1 MKTVVTENI
10 FAKKIE
16 LDIAMNFPEI
26 YLASGSPRRAELLTQ
41 IGVNFSVLSVDVDE
55 TRLQNE
61 SPIEYVQR
69 VAIAKAQ
76 AGWACL
82 AENRKPV
89 LGADT
94 SVVLGDVVLGKPV
107 DEDAARAMLKQ
118 ISGRTHEVMTAVA
131 LVTENGVRCELCI
144 SEVTFRTLSDTDID
158 WYVATGEGVD
168 KAGSYA
174 VQGLGALFISELKGS
189 YSAVM
194 GLPLLETGQ
203 LLQQAV
209 K

>member
-1 MKTVVTENI
+1 
-10 FAKKIE
+10 
-16 LDIAMNFPEI
+16 MNFPEI

-55 TRLQNE
+55 TRLVNE

-76 AGWACL
+76 AGWDSL
-82 AENRKPV
+82 RENKKPV

-94 SVVLGDVVLGKPV
+94 SVVLGDIVLGKPA
-107 DEDAARAMLKQ
+107 DENVARMMLKH

-131 LVTENGVRCELCI
+131 LVTAQGVDCELCT
-144 SEVTFRTLSDTDID
+144 SEVTFRALSDTDID
-158 WYVATGEGVD
+158 WYVATGEGID

-203 LLQQAV
+203 LLNQALEQAV
-209 K
+209 KHA